1 MEVGSSFEAG
11 MSEVEAISGATGSE
25 LEALENKAKSLGSS
39 TKFSATEA
47 ASAMTNMSLAGWS
60 VNQTLSGID
69 GVLQLAAASNMDLA
83 DASQIVTDNI
93 STFNLEASQST
104 HLADMM
110 AYAQANSSTTAA
122 ELGEAYKNCGA
133 NMNAAGQDIETTTS
147 FLEALANN
155 GLRMQ

>member
-1 MEVGSSFEAG
+1 MYKRQAAKGLELAGEAISAIGDKAKEAAEYVVEVGSSFEAG

-83 DASQIVTDNI
+83 EASQVVTDNI
-93 STFNLEASQST
+93 STFNLEASRFWI
-104 HLADMM
+104 L
-110 AYAQANSSTTAA
+110 
-122 ELGEAYKNCGA
+122 
-133 NMNAAGQDIETTTS
+133 
-147 FLEALANN
+147 
-155 GLRMQ
+155 